1 MFICNAKVLRFEL
14 FIFSLPGFLPRQVYD
29 DTVQLRLLLRLLRFR
44 SIRQF
49 LRQYEILSFRRHR
62 FSLSVKQLVVSRVFG
77 KHLFKNFPPFRPNN
91 GITQRR
97 IAQLNMDIRN
107 LFNQKSLII
116 QIDRIAHLIMR
127 RIPPSVQLFDD
138 LIAALFGR
146 LGKENALSVF
156 RQRFCRNTPTS
167 ERNARNRHH
176 SHAGN
181 IPFKQ
186 FRVQQRRSRFRILSI
201 KEQVIVHPHANH
213 VLRTLG
219 FKIPVGF
226 HIRH

>member
-1 MFICNAKVLRFEL
+1 
-14 FIFSLPGFLPRQVYD
+14 
-29 DTVQLRLLLRLLRFR
+29 
-44 SIRQF
+44 
-49 LRQYEILSFRRHR
+49 
-62 FSLSVKQLVVSRVFG
+62 
-77 KHLFKNFPPFRPNN
+77 
-91 GITQRR
+91 
-97 IAQLNMDIRN
+97 MDIRN

-127 RIPPSVQLFDD
+127 RIPPSVQLLDD

-176 SHAGN
+176 AHAGN

-213 VLRTLG
+213 VLRTLD

-226 HIRH
+226 YIRH